1 MMRTRDCGWDAD
13 LPRLSLKVLER
24 FETPDLWNRF
34 PLDFRISVAVVVVI
48 AVVVILRL
56 SRRPF
61 RFCPSSH
68 ILPS

>member
-24 FETPDLWNRF
+24 LETPDLWNRF
-34 PLDFRISVAVVVVI
+34 PLDFRIFVVVVVVI
-48 AVVVILRL
+48 VVVVILRL

-61 RFCPSSH
+61 RSSPSSH